1 MRADMSAGPRDCSVE
16 FRKRRNRLILI
27 AFPIAAAMLVAF
39 ESFGDP
45 SFQVYGL
52 NHVQTLWLG
61 IGATAVL
68 LGLNLI
74 DWRCPNCNV
83 YLNSGISV
91 PFCKQ
96 CGALFVPPPAGKE
109 GPAGPMSYPE
119 TSPEI
124 EAGVRRAQAESAL
137 QSEINEYRN
146 NCVLRIMKAVVVVG
160 LGALMSFV
168 LDTGDPQQMSRGGWI
183 YQSFG
188 EAGAA
193 NAGKVMGGTVMI
205 LGLAWITWEARSM
218 ATAKRR
224 LTEKYRDLLRI

>member
-1 MRADMSAGPRDCSVE
+1 MRADMPAGPRDCSAE

-27 AFPIAAAMLVAF
+27 AFPIAAAMLVAYEAF
-39 ESFGDP
+39 ADP

-52 NHVQTLWLG
+52 DHVQTLWLG

-68 LGLNLI
+68 FGLNLI

-83 YLNSGISV
+83 YLNNGISI
-91 PFCKQ
+91 PFCKS

-124 EAGVRRAQAESAL
+124 EAGIRRAQAESAL

-146 NCVLRIMKAVVVVG
+146 DCVLRIMKAFVVVG
-160 LGALMSFV
+160 LGALMAFV
-168 LDTGDPQQMSRGGWI
+168 LDEPASQDGWL
-183 YQSFG
+183 YQKFG

-205 LGLAWITWEARSM
+205 LGLAWVAWEARSM

-224 LTEKYRDLLRI
+224 LTEKYRDLLGI